1 MNKQEF
7 LKTLKSKLSGIP
19 EETINESLEYYNEI
33 IDDKTDD
40 GLTEEEAVAELDSI
54 EKIADNIL
62 SEIPLGLIVKEK
74 VKTRK
79 PIGALGITLLAL
91 GSPIWLSLLVS
102 AFAVVF
108 AVFLSIWSVIVS
120 LWAAAAAVA
129 ASGLGGIAAAVIFTV
144 KGDYIPALAILGMG
158 ICALGISIFMI
169 YGSKYATRGMAW
181 LTKKT
186 FLLVKKLFMGKEKAI

>member
-7 LKTLKSKLSGIP
+7 LETLKSKLSCIP

-79 PIGALGITLLAL
+79 TMGPLGITLLAL

-108 AVFLSIWSVIVS
+108 AVFLSLWAVIVS
-120 LWAAAAAVA
+120 LWAAAVAVA
-129 ASGLGGIAAAVIFTV
+129 VSGLGGIAAAVIFTV

-169 YGSKYATRGMAW
+169 YGSKYVTRGMAW

-186 FLLVKKLFMGKEKAI
+186 FLLVKKLFIGKEKAI

>member
-7 LKTLKSKLSGIP
+7 LNTLKNKLSGIP

-40 GLTEEEAVAELDSI
+40 GLTEEEAVAELSSI

-62 SEIPLGLIVKEK
+62 SEIPLGLLVKEK

-108 AVFLSIWSVIVS
+108 AVFLSLWSVMVS
-120 LWAAAAAVA
+120 IWAAAVA
-129 ASGLGGIAAAVIFTV
+129 VAALGLGGIAAAIIFTV

-158 ICALGISIFMI
+158 VCALGISIFMI
-169 YGSKYATRGMAW
+169 YGSKYATLGMAW

-186 FLLVKKLFMGKEKAI
+186 FLAIKKLFIGKEKAI

>member
-7 LKTLKSKLSGIP
+7 LETLKSKLSGIP

-108 AVFLSIWSVIVS
+108 AVFLSLWSVIVS
-120 LWAAAAAVA
+120 LWAAAVAVA
-129 ASGLGGIAAAVIFTV
+129 ASGLGGVAAAVIFTV

-169 YGSKYATRGMAW
+169 YGSKYVSAGMAW

-186 FLLVKKLFMGKEKAI
+186 FLLVKKLFIGKEKAI

>member
-7 LKTLKSKLSGIP
+7 LNTLKNKLSGIP

-40 GLTEEEAVAELDSI
+40 GLTEEEAVAELGSI

-62 SEIPLGLIVKEK
+62 SEIPLGLLVKEK

-91 GSPIWLSLLVS
+91 GSPIWLSLLIS

-108 AVFLSIWSVIVS
+108 AVFVSLWSVIVS
-120 LWAAAAAVA
+120 LWAAAVSVLT
-129 ASGLGGIAAAVIFTV
+129 SGLGGIAAAIIFTV

-158 ICALGISIFMI
+158 VCALGISIFMI
-169 YGSKYATRGMAW
+169 YGSKYATCGIAW